1 MPDMQTALKE
11 ALNEWSD
18 SAGRHQVEKQQPTP
32 LPEATQMQTA
42 TQITPTPRGRVATPE
57 NESVRRDLFNHIK
70 GNPESSLQDLVE
82 CGYEHGSASTHLS
95 LLYFNGKLSRKAVQ
109 VQRPIYG
116 GRIATRDVFVYSAA
130 VNEYDDVPAML
141 PNKKAKKIR
150 VHKKIKQG
158 DAAQPA
164 QGIAALP
171 TDTAEI
177 KPAQGILRSERI
189 PRPPMQT
196 FVPHPELAELIK
208 PPRIA
213 LTASYVIDNIS
224 LSEAVLLHAELKKML
239 G

>member
-32 LPEATQMQTA
+32 LPEVTQMQTA
-42 TQITPTPRGRVATPE
+42 NHVTTPTPRGRAPKPE
-57 NESVRRDLFNHIK
+57 NEYDRREIFYHIK
-70 GNPESSLQDLVE
+70 GNPDCSLQDLME
-82 CGYEHGSASTHLS
+82 CGFDANASTHLS
-95 LLYFNGKLSRKAVQ
+95 VLYFNGKITRKPKRVI
-109 VQRPIYG
+109 RPHKSG
-116 GRIATRDVFVYSAA
+116 GMSERDVFVYTTA
-130 VNEYDDVPAML
+130 VSEYEDIPAVVP
-141 PNKKAKKIR
+141 NIGAKKKRITNR
-150 VHKKIKQG
+150 PSKKQHV
-158 DAAQPA
+158 AAQPA

-171 TDTAEI
+171 TKMVEVKTKEQEQREYIAMIDA
-177 KPAQGILRSERI
+177 KA
-189 PRPPMQT
+189 
-196 FVPHPELAELIK
+196 K

>member
-1 MPDMQTALKE
+1 MPDMKTALKE
-11 ALNEWSD
+11 ALSEWSD

-32 LPEATQMQTA
+32 LPEVTQMQEQTVQRGA
-42 TQITPTPRGRVATPE
+42 PTKPE
-57 NESVRRDLFNHIK
+57 NEIARREIFYHIK
-70 GNPESSLQDLVE
+70 GNPGCSLHDLME
-82 CGYEHGSASTHLS
+82 CGFDANASTHLS
-95 LLYFNGKLSRKAVQ
+95 ILYFNGKITRTTARVSRPH
-109 VQRPIYG
+109 RG
-116 GRIATRDVFVYSAA
+116 NGTCERDVFVYTTA
-130 VNEYDDVPAML
+130 VAEYDDIPTVVPNMA
-141 PNKKAKKIR
+141 AKKKR
-150 VHKKIKQG
+150 VHKKIRQG
-158 DAAQPA
+158 GAAQPA

-177 KPAQGILRSERI
+177 KPAQGILRSGRI

-208 PPRIA
+208 PPRIS